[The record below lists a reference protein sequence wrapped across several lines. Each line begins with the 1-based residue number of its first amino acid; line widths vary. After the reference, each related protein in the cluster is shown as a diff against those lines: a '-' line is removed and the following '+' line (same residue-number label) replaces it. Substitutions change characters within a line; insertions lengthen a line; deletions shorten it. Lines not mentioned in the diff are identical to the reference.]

1 MRARTLAPWVMLAA
15 LAGGAACADDWDM
28 APAASHLEFVATYER
43 TPVPGAFPAFDA
55 RIRFDPA
62 RLDDSRIDVVVD
74 VARADMH
81 SADINKAI
89 MERDWFDVARFPRA
103 TFHATSV
110 RGAGPG
116 RFVAGGT
123 LELKGVTA
131 PVDVPFT
138 WTPDGAGAV
147 MAGDLAIERARFG
160 IGQGEWAAG
169 NVIGPRVSVKFSVA
183 LRHKG

>member
-1 MRARTLAPWVMLAA
+1 MRARSLTPWILLAA
-15 LAGGAACADDWDM
+15 LAVGAARADDWDM

-116 RFVAGGT
+116 RFVASGT

-131 PVDVPFT
+131 PIDVPFT
-138 WTPDGAGAV
+138 WMPDGAGAV
-147 MAGDLAIERARFG
+147 MAGDVAIERARFG
-160 IGQGEWAAG
+160 IGQGEWAAS